1 MEQVFEDGW
10 LSEKVT
16 FKPNVSERELHAQDE
31 DWVFKNLRLVIANA
45 RRNVSSGK
53 VETAS
58 VSMTKAM
65 IEHRRVN
72 FSQAQRAGK
81 YTKPEDK
88 NRLSAG
94 LPIGIWQE
102 HYTAMAIKTVLG
114 AIGKKLPKTSRME
127 HALKFLSAESED
139 EQAITNAAASS
150 IDADSYIVEESAKNE
165 VAELTVIPDN
175 SIKWD
180 LSIKECGDRES
191 LMHLLDDMSEDEKID
206 YSYLIDAQFDSFPDG
221 DQQGDKSLE
230 IDPYADLRLVIEE
243 SESLSEI
250 ANLLKEMKQPAKVA
264 LAGVIRKRQDEIKAR
279 QAA

>member
-1 MEQVFEDGW
+1 
-10 LSEKVT
+10 
-16 FKPNVSERELHAQDE
+16 
-31 DWVFKNLRLVIANA
+31 
-45 RRNVSSGK
+45 
-53 VETAS
+53 
-58 VSMTKAM
+58 
-65 IEHRRVN
+65 
-72 FSQAQRAGK
+72 
-81 YTKPEDK
+81 
-88 NRLSAG
+88 
-94 LPIGIWQE
+94 
-102 HYTAMAIKTVLG
+102 MAIKTVLG